1 MTALRRVAQ
10 STAAFLGSTLARAA
24 IGFAL
29 ALVIGRGLG
38 ADRFGEWVLCTTWAS
53 LLTVVAD
60 LGFGV
65 LLTRDGARAGAPVDR
80 LVAGAL
86 VARLSIAV
94 PLAAALTVGAAWI
107 VPDHGST
114 TALRVAALLGVVSAA
129 YGCFSAVLVS
139 QPRWLPIVLG
149 IDTAWLAIQLAASW
163 WITAVSRGLAAPKLA
178 GIQASEGG
186 SGGLVGFGSV
196 GGVVVALIVLA
207 ALVQVAQIA
216 TALILWRRVFP
227 DHRARSSPRESL
239 RSLLRR
245 ALPFA
250 GAGIVAN
257 LDLRAAPLLLG
268 ALSTPAAVGLY
279 AAASRFGRLAVL
291 APQAL
296 FGGALPVLSGEFERD
311 PAGTMRVFRT
321 LDRALLAFSGSIA
334 MACIAL
340 GPLLLRVAFGPSF
353 VAAAPTLIWIGI
365 GLIPSLTN
373 AAREIALY
381 AAGGEAAVVRWTGT
395 ALVVQVLS
403 AAMLIPILGST
414 GAAIAVFVGEAAV
427 WLPLRRAA
435 SGRDPGKAPRLVE
448 TQARA

>member
-1 MTALRRVAQ
+1 MTPLRRVAQ
-10 STAAFLGSTLARAA
+10 STAAFLGSTLARGAL
-24 IGFAL
+24 GFAL
-29 ALVIGRGLG
+29 AVVIGRGLG
-38 ADRFGEWVLCTTWAS
+38 ADRFGQWVLCTTWAS

-86 VARLSIAV
+86 LARLSVAV
-94 PLAAALTVGAAWI
+94 PLAAALSAGAGWI
-107 VPDHGST
+107 VPDNGST
-114 TALRVAALLGVVSAA
+114 AALRVAALLGVVSAA
-129 YGCFSAVLVS
+129 YGCFSAVLIS

-149 IDTAWLAIQLAASW
+149 IDTAWLGIQLAASW
-163 WITAVSRGLAAPKLA
+163 WIAAS
-178 GIQASEGG
+178 GSGG
-186 SGGLVGFGSV
+186 SGGLVGFGSSGSGGAGGLVAFPSV
-196 GGVVVALIVLA
+196 GGEVVALLVVA
-207 ALVQVAQIA
+207 SLVQIAQIA
-216 TALILWRRVFP
+216 TALVLWRRVFP
-227 DHRARSSPRESL
+227 DHRARLSGRREGL
-239 RSLLRR
+239 RSLARR

-257 LDLRAAPLLLG
+257 LDLRAAPVLLG

-296 FGGALPVLSGEFERD
+296 FGGALPVLSGEFQRD

-334 MACIAL
+334 VACVAL
-340 GPLLLRVAFGPSF
+340 GPFLLRVAFGPSF
-353 VAAAPTLIWIGI
+353 VAAAPTLVWIGI

-403 AAMLIPILGST
+403 AAMLIPMLGST
-414 GAAIAVFVGEAAV
+414 GAAIGVFVGEAAV
-427 WLPLRRAA
+427 WLPLRRANAGA
-435 SGRDPGKAPRLVE
+435 SRAPGELPLF
-448 TQARA
+448 ARP

>member
-1 MTALRRVAQ
+1 MTPLRRVAQ
-10 STAAFLGSTLARAA
+10 ATAAFLGSTLARGAL
-24 IGFAL
+24 GFAL
-29 ALVIGRGLG
+29 AVVIGRGLG
-38 ADRFGEWVLCTTWAS
+38 ADRFGQWVLCTTWAS

-86 VARLSIAV
+86 LARLSVAV
-94 PLAAALTVGAAWI
+94 PLAAALSAGAGWI
-107 VPDHGST
+107 VPDGGST
-114 TALRVAALLGVVSAA
+114 AALCVAALLGVVSAA
-129 YGCFSAVLVS
+129 YGCFSAVLIS

-149 IDTAWLAIQLAASW
+149 IDTAWLGIQLAASW
-163 WITAVSRGLAAPKLA
+163 WIATSG
-178 GIQASEGG
+178 SGG
-186 SGGLVGFGSV
+186 SGGSGGFGSSGSGGAGGLVEFPSV
-196 GGVVVALIVLA
+196 GGEVVALMVVA
-207 ALVQVAQIA
+207 SLVQIAQIA
-216 TALILWRRVFP
+216 TALVLWRRVFP
-227 DHRARSSPRESL
+227 DHRARLSPREGL
-239 RSLLRR
+239 RSLVRR

-257 LDLRAAPLLLG
+257 LDLRAAPVLLG

-296 FGGALPVLSGEFERD
+296 FGGALPVLSGEFQRD
-311 PAGTMRVFRT
+311 PTGTMRVFRT

-334 MACIAL
+334 VACVAL
-340 GPLLLRVAFGPSF
+340 GPFLLRVAFGPSF
-353 VAAAPTLIWIGI
+353 VAAAPTLVWIGI

-403 AAMLIPILGST
+403 AAILIPMLGST
-414 GAAIAVFVGEAAV
+414 GAAIGVFAGEAAV
-427 WLPLRRAA
+427 WLPLRRANADA
-435 SGRDPGKAPRLVE
+435 SRAPGELPLF
-448 TQARA
+448 ARP